1 MPEKIVTDRMPPDA
15 MGLRIA
21 HKEEIARGI
30 YVFEL
35 RDPSDAELPPFTG
48 GAHITL
54 QTPSGLI
61 RKYSLCNDPAERDRY
76 LVAIK
81 REQPGRG
88 GSADLIDN
96 AHASGMLPVARPV
109 NDFELPPRATDLL
122 FIAGGIGIT
131 PMMAMINQLRAEP
144 GKRFRLYYCTRSP
157 EATAF
162 LKELSVPEFKGKVK
176 IHHDQGD
183 PGRSLDLWPILEQRR
198 NREHLYCCGPR
209 ALMESVRDLTGHWSP
224 TSVHFEAFTEPERT
238 KADDKPFLLRLA
250 RSGAEFE
257 VPVGT
262 TILEAM
268 HAHGHDAPSSCES
281 GTCGTCRTKIISGEA
296 DHRDLVLAEHER
308 HDQIMICVSR
318 ARSAILEIDR

>member
-1 MPEKIVTDRMPPDA
+1 MTDRMPPDA
-15 MGLRIA
+15 MGLQIA
-21 HKEEIARGI
+21 HKEEIAQGI

-96 AHASGMLPVARPV
+96 APAGGMLPVARPV

-144 GKRFRLYYCTRSP
+144 GKRFRLFYCTRSP

-162 LKELSVPEFKGKVK
+162 LQELSVPEFKGKVK
-176 IHHDQGD
+176 IHHDRAIRHGRLIC
-183 PGRSLDLWPILEQRR
+183 GRSWNSGR

-209 ALMESVRDLTGHWSP
+209 ALMR
-224 TSVHFEAFTEPERT
+224 R
-238 KADDKPFLLRLA
+238 
-250 RSGAEFE
+250 
-257 VPVGT
+257 
-262 TILEAM
+262 
-268 HAHGHDAPSSCES
+268 C
-281 GTCGTCRTKIISGEA
+281 
-296 DHRDLVLAEHER
+296 
-308 HDQIMICVSR
+308 
-318 ARSAILEIDR
+318 AI